1 MRALIILNPA
11 ADHGRALKLK
21 EQLLVWGNR
30 YADLDLWL
38 TERRG
43 HERELA
49 ERAVKAGYELIIA
62 AGGDG
67 TVHHV
72 VNGLVHGGQP
82 RATLGII
89 PIGSGND
96 FAYGLNLLVKPK
108 RAVETIFTGERRL
121 VDLAR
126 LEDDRGLYKMVTN
139 SIGIGF
145 DATVT
150 IESQNITRVHGFAMY
165 TLAALRT
172 IALYYQTPRLQVHF
186 DDELVNQ
193 QALLLAI
200 GLGPRAGGG
209 FFLTP
214 DARHDDHLLDSCLVN
229 PVGRLTMLWMLPKV
243 MRGTHITSRHVS
255 MRRSEYLDV
264 RSDGDLPIHVDG
276 EIFAYHEDHVR
287 RVTVASVPQALA
299 VMTPAV

>member
-1 MRALIILNPA
+1 MQAVIILNPA
-11 ADHGRALKLK
+11 ADHGRARKLTK
-21 EQLLVWGNR
+21 QLLTWGSR

-43 HERELA
+43 HERTLA
-49 ERAVKAGYELIIA
+49 ERAVEAGYELIIA

-72 VNGLVHGGQP
+72 VNGLVHGGKP

-96 FAYGLNLLVKPK
+96 FAYGLNLLAKPEI
-108 RAVETIFTGERRL
+108 ALQTIFTGERRL

-126 LEDDRGLYKMVTN
+126 LEDDRGLYKIVTN

-172 IALYYQTPRLQVHF
+172 IALYFQTPRLQINF
-186 DDELVNQ
+186 DDELIIQ

-200 GLGPRAGGG
+200 GLGPRAG
-209 FFLTP
+209 
-214 DARHDDHLLDSCLVN
+214 
-229 PVGRLTMLWMLPKV
+229 
-243 MRGTHITSRHVS
+243 
-255 MRRSEYLDV
+255 
-264 RSDGDLPIHVDG
+264 
-276 EIFAYHEDHVR
+276 
-287 RVTVASVPQALA
+287 
-299 VMTPAV
+299 